1 MWLNKMLV
9 GKHTILQLTII
20 WISNK
25 MIIRRYLTDGRE
37 SFVAFQNNMVIAGVN
52 SITRAIICSVP
63 SSISK
68 LREVPIC
75 QITAPLLTLKKSN
88 DISDSNVVKFLYAY
102 LISY

>member
-1 MWLNKMLV
+1 MNLHGLNAVEQNV
-9 GKHTILQLTII
+9 GSIQYTRTMLQLTII

-25 MIIRRYLTDGRE
+25 MIIRRYLTDDRE

-63 SSISK
+63 SYISK

-75 QITAPLLTLKKSN
+75 QITAPLLL
-88 DISDSNVVKFLYAY
+88 
-102 LISY
+102 